1 MDSAWRTAFIRW
13 GAYDYDAAAASRRRD
28 TSQGLDESGSLGRH
42 GESKLDCSIAET
54 HYAYL
59 NGGCPANSR
68 SGLCPKRPLSF
79 LQSGRP
85 AKPRF
90 CAMEFYEAV
99 VGELTLPARKG
110 QSSRSSNSQVRLPCF
125 LGSGHWICALRSRHL
140 TGSKAAGT
148 AIGDDVGM
156 RFERC
161 VKEFTCRSN
170 GQNLAQAAGRT
181 LASRIKRGAAQL

>member
-1 MDSAWRTAFIRW
+1 
-13 GAYDYDAAAASRRRD
+13 
-28 TSQGLDESGSLGRH
+28 
-42 GESKLDCSIAET
+42 
-54 HYAYL
+54 
-59 NGGCPANSR
+59 
-68 SGLCPKRPLSF
+68 
-79 LQSGRP
+79 
-85 AKPRF
+85 
-90 CAMEFYEAV
+90 MEFYEAV

-181 LASRIKRGAAQL
+181 LASRIKRGLLNCEPLLTVMSPHQPFNRRHQFVAKQHARLI